1 MLTKEQLLGK
11 RNELIETIK
20 VLEERKFEY
29 VVTRPF
35 QQFGEIS
42 EMSNENLICAFAKL
56 KDLVYNL
63 EDSANELGI
72 DMESEEAETVQG
84 FTFEEWK
91 KDFITRKEQ
100 NDNYVKLGKYRKA
113 LQLIEEN
120 LSDDDKFNIAMNS
133 VSELIGE

>member
-1 MLTKEQLLGK
+1 MLTKEQLLSK
-11 RNELIETIK
+11 RNELIEAIK
-20 VLEERKFEY
+20 VLEEKKFEY

-42 EMSNENLICAFAKL
+42 EMSNINLVCAYAKL
-56 KDLVYNL
+56 KDLTSNI
-63 EDSANELGI
+63 EDSAKELGI
-72 DMESEEAETVQG
+72 DMESEKAGTVQG

-100 NDNYVKLGKYRKA
+100 NDNYVKIGKYRQA
-113 LQLIEEN
+113 LFLIEEN
-120 LSDDDKFNIAMNS
+120 LSADDKFNIAMNS

>member
-1 MLTKEQLLGK
+1 MLTKEQLLSK
-11 RNELIETIK
+11 RNELIEAIK
-20 VLEERKFEY
+20 VLEEKKFEY

-42 EMSNENLICAFAKL
+42 EMSNINLVCAYAKL
-56 KDLVYNL
+56 KDLTFNL
-63 EDSANELGI
+63 EDSAKELSI
-72 DMESEEAETVQG
+72 DMESEDAKTVQG

-100 NDNYVKLGKYRKA
+100 NDNCVKLGKYRKA
-113 LQLIEEN
+113 LCLIEEN
-120 LSDDDKFNIAMNS
+120 LSADDKFNIAMNS